1 MLDYTMRK
9 KIFEMYFIQG
19 VPIKKITKELE
30 ISRNT
35 VRRNI
40 SEFNKELEEIK
51 LIKDKAVYD
60 QKIIE
65 LLEPKKVKRI
75 RKPKAISLEQLN
87 FINEQLKLNNQK
99 IINKKHKYLLS
110 GEDIYDILVDKHDYK
125 GSVQTVRYHIRKMV
139 TRKLIVNNT
148 NQLVGL
154 LLLFIINS
162 LISII
167 FPRVFGFF
175 TTYTIILQCH
185 IF

>member
-110 GEDIYDILVDKHDYK
+110 GEDIYDILVDKYDYK

-139 TRKLIVNNT
+139 TRKKEVFIKTEFIPADKAEFDWGSLD
-148 NQLVGL
+148 L
-154 LLLFIINS
+154 LGVYNKVCKFWKNI
-162 LISII
+162 
-167 FPRVFGFF
+167 
-175 TTYTIILQCH
+175 
-185 IF
+185 